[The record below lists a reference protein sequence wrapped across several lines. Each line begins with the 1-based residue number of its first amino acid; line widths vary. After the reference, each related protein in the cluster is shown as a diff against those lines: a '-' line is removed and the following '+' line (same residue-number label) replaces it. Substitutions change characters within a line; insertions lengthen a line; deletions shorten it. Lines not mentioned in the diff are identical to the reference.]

1 MSNVIRFDRHA
12 NMGSETR
19 EEILDIINSLY
30 TIDSDEYESTFSFKN
45 WLYGMFD
52 GYYYKDYLV
61 EEITKLKP
69 IDSVLADRV
78 QKVCD
83 ELETYPIGET
93 VKQLNES
100 FSMTR
105 ENHDPFLNWN
115 ITKIIKTF

>member
-1 MSNVIRFDRHA
+1 
-12 NMGSETR
+12 MGSETR

-93 VKQLNES
+93 V
-100 FSMTR
+100 
-105 ENHDPFLNWN
+105 
-115 ITKIIKTF
+115 I